1 MKKALLVI
9 DMLNDFVDEK
19 GALYMGE
26 TAGEIRKNVAA
37 RVEQWRRSVEPLFY
51 IMDRHIPGD
60 AEFNMF
66 PPHCLAGEQG
76 GEIVPEIAP
85 REGDYL
91 VPKRRFS
98 AFFATD
104 LDLSLRELKVEEL
117 ELVGVCT
124 QICILYTAADARM
137 RGYTV
142 SVREDCVGSF
152 DQEAHHFTLKELENT
167 LGVEVIRRENK

>member
-1 MKKALLVI
+1 MQKALLVI
-9 DMLNDFVDEK
+9 DMLKDFLEES
-19 GALYMGE
+19 GSLYMGE
-26 TAGEIRKNVAA
+26 TAAEIRKNVAA
-37 RVEQWRRSVEPLFY
+37 RVEQWRRSGDPLFY
-51 IMDRHIPGD
+51 IIDRHIPGD
-60 AEFNMF
+60 AEFDMF

-76 GEIVPEIAP
+76 GEIVEEIAP

-104 LDLSLRELKVEEL
+104 LDLTLRELKVEEL

-137 RGYTV
+137 RGYHV
-142 SVREDCVGSF
+142 IVREGSVGSF
-152 DQEAHHFTLKELENT
+152 DRDAHHFTLTELENT
-167 LGVEVIRRENK
+167 LGVKVIRGEK